1 MHLDIQPALDFC
13 DIPNSLE
20 DIYGIAERLS
30 PYLLIR
36 EDNEGEVFVT
46 IETDPASCDGK
57 WAHTVSFDNL
67 TIGEIQRKLDAAVE
81 EMKDEDDLS
90 IAELASRIN
99 RFNWFNGSMI
109 FLTPEYHFDCDSIAL
124 SLTVDMEKMLM
135 DPGQHSAL
143 ADKLA
148 RQERAAEFRISETS
162 IVIGNYY
169 SAAMD
174 WVEAEYKFRLEES
187 AE

>member
-124 SLTVDMEKMLM
+124 
-135 DPGQHSAL
+135 
-143 ADKLA
+143 
-148 RQERAAEFRISETS
+148 
-162 IVIGNYY
+162 IV
-169 SAAMD
+169 
-174 WVEAEYKFRLEES
+174 RLENQG
-187 AE
+187 